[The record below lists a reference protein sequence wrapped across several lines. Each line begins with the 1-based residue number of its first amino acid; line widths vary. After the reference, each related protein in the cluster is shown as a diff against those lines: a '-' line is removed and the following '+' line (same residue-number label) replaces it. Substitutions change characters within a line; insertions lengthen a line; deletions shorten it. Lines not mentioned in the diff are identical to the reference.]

1 MIVAN
6 EFQVRVAWKENRQ
19 KNDEELGQVEVVAR
33 QIPGRSKSTTG
44 RSRDFVGMDKPTIL
58 YSRLELA
65 ERLRLAWKNREKNK
79 ANINIF
85 LARET
90 VDERCE
96 SEMSNHTTT
105 TVPSSP
111 IRENNEA
118 KIEIPLNDFKMLDE
132 KEEKE
137 EKLTTNKLTRLL
149 SENDDTITSRKSD
162 RELSLLSLQP
172 STETKQVL
180 EESKVSVNMKNKERE
195 KADVEKEQSNEV

>member
-19 KNDEELGQVEVVAR
+19 KNDEKLEQVEVVAR
-33 QIPGRSKSTTG
+33 QIPGRSKSTTR
-44 RSRDFVGMDKPTIL
+44 RSKDFDGIDKPTIL

-65 ERLRLAWKNREKNK
+65 ERLRLAWKHREKNK

-90 VDERCE
+90 VDERCD

-111 IRENNEA
+111 VGESNEA
-118 KIEIPLNDFKMLDE
+118 KIEIPLNDYKVLDE

-137 EKLTTNKLTRLL
+137 EEKLIINKLTRLL

-162 RELSLLSLQP
+162 RESSLLSLQ
-172 STETKQVL
+172 SSSETKQVL
-180 EESKVSVNMKNKERE
+180 EESKVSINMKNKERE
-195 KADVEKEQSNEV
+195 KERLNEV

>member
-19 KNDEELGQVEVVAR
+19 KNDEKLEQVEVVAR
-33 QIPGRSKSTTG
+33 QIPGRSKSTTR
-44 RSRDFVGMDKPTIL
+44 RSKDFDGIDKPTIL

-65 ERLRLAWKNREKNK
+65 ERLRLAWKHREKNK

-90 VDERCE
+90 VDERCD

-111 IRENNEA
+111 VGESNEA
-118 KIEIPLNDFKMLDE
+118 KIEIPLNDYKVLDE

-137 EKLTTNKLTRLL
+137 EEKLIINKLTRLL

-162 RELSLLSLQP
+162 RESSLLSLQ
-172 STETKQVL
+172 SSSETKQIL
-180 EESKVSVNMKNKERE
+180 EESKVSINMKNKERE
-195 KADVEKEQSNEV
+195 KERLNEV